1 MLHRIYQPAAYR
13 TDTLPDSYWVES
25 ASPLPACEK
34 LPEEGQLKTDIAIIG
49 GGYCGLSAALELA
62 QNGANVSVFDAGRSG
77 WGASGRNGGFCC
89 MGGSGKG
96 LGQLAKTFGDDAVK
110 QFARHQRDAI
120 NLVTIA

>member
-34 LPEEGQLKTDIAIIG
+34 LPEEDQLKTDIAIIG

-62 QNGANVSVFDAGRSG
+62 QNGANVAVFAAWAAVAR
-77 WGASGRNGGFCC
+77 
-89 MGGSGKG
+89 GSGNW
-96 LGQLAKTFGDDAVK
+96 
-110 QFARHQRDAI
+110 QRP
-120 NLVTIA
+120 LVMTR